1 MASMIENQKS
11 EKNKTED
18 DSFEKLQKLK
28 NLFEN

>member
-11 EKNKTED
+11 EKKTED